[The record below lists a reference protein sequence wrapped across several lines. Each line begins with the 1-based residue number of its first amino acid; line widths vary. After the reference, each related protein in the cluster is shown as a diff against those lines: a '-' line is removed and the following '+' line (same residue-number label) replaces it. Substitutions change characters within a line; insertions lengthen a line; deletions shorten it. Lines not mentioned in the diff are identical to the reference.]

1 MAFPTPGRSDAGRT
15 DRRSGSGLRRRLLS
29 DLGRLRPNTPDLGVA
44 MKHSAPR
51 RGTAAGAVTTAPG
64 ASRHLRL
71 VEPPTLS
78 TCSDGHSRGLPT
90 PAINRDLDVDDPPL
104 TVLAW

>member
-1 MAFPTPGRSDAGRT
+1 
-15 DRRSGSGLRRRLLS
+15 
-29 DLGRLRPNTPDLGVA
+29 

>member
-1 MAFPTPGRSDAGRT
+1 
-15 DRRSGSGLRRRLLS
+15 
-29 DLGRLRPNTPDLGVA
+29 

-51 RGTAAGAVTTAPG
+51 RGTAAGAATTAPVG
-64 ASRHLRL
+64 SQYLRL

-78 TCSDGHSRGLPT
+78 PWSDGHSCGVPT
-90 PAINRDLDVDDPPL
+90 PTISNDLDVDDPPL